1 MKHRFLDPL
10 KITIV
15 PIADIRNWQ
24 DRDGPIRQVPALDQV
39 THLVK
44 EFESL
49 HTEISVV
56 RYKAA

>member
-1 MKHRFLDPL
+1 M
-10 KITIV
+10 
-15 PIADIRNWQ
+15 
-24 DRDGPIRQVPALDQV
+24 DGKVVDQV